1 MPKQKC
7 ERFDIQLKAYKT
19 KKKRFRTAKKRRK
32 LSERYDIQLKAFKT
46 QINGSKQKENVRN

>member
-1 MPKQKC
+1 M
-7 ERFDIQLKAYKT
+7 
-19 KKKRFRTAKKRRK
+19 FRTAKKRRK

>member
-19 KKKRFRTAKKRRK
+19 KKKG
-32 LSERYDIQLKAFKT
+32 SEQ
-46 QINGSKQKENVRN
+46 QKNVENSVKGMTFN